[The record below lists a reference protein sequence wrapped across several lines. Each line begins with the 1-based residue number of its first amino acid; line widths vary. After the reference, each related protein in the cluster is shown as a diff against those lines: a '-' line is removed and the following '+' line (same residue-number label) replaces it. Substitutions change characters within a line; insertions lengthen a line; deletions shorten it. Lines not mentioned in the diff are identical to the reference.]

1 MLVRVFAV
9 LCILGVVLLC
19 GCSSSE
25 EKLPPLEDKKIEIE
39 LLVTAATDA
48 IEMRGTEMFSEF
60 RSSGSDWYHDDTY
73 VFVWETSGMRV
84 VYPPDSRG
92 EGQDMSMLEDVNGK
106 PIGQLFI
113 EVATTE
119 PYEGWV
125 SYVWPKPGTEAPVEK
140 ETHIMRAEHGDTT
153 YLVGAGIYLDEYES

>member
-1 MLVRVFAV
+1 M
-9 LCILGVVLLC
+9 
-19 GCSSSE
+19 
-25 EKLPPLEDKKIEIE
+25 PPLEDKKIEIE
-39 LLVTAATDA
+39 LLVMSAADA
-48 IEMRGTEMFSEF
+48 IEERGTEMFSEF
-60 RSSGSDWYHDDTY
+60 RSQGSDWYHDDTY
-73 VFVWETSGMRV
+73 VFVWETSGTRV
-84 VYPPDSRG
+84 VYPPDTRG

-125 SYVWPKPGTEAPVEK
+125 SYVWPKPGTESPVEK
-140 ETHIMRAEHGDTT
+140 ETYIMRAEHGETT